1 MKKSKKNKKNVYVGL
16 SADIIHE
23 GHINILTT
31 AKKLGNV
38 VVGLLTDNA
47 IASYKNIPT
56 LSYKQREIILKNIKL
71 IKKVIPQTT
80 LDYRPNLE
88 KIMPDY
94 VVHGDDWKTGVQKK
108 TRGQV
113 INCLKKWG
121 GKLIEPK
128 YTKNISSSLIK
139 SNLIEKLTPTSRV
152 SILKRMLESKKLV
165 KVLESHSPLSGLI
178 VENMKIETGKKIHQF
193 DAMWSSSLTD
203 SSLKG
208 KPDNQ
213 ALDFSSRF
221 NGLGDLL
228 DVTTK
233 PIIFDADNGGRIE
246 HLSFTIRTLER
257 LGVSAIMIEDKI
269 GLKKNSLF
277 KDQSGAKQDTIK
289 DFCKKIKLIK
299 KVRNSKDFLIGAR
312 IESFILGKGLKDAV
326 KRAEA
331 YSKAGADLI
340 LIHSKENNP
349 REIFNFSKI
358 FKKSKWIKPLV
369 SVPSTYSKTSEA
381 ELIKNGFKIVIY
393 ANHMLRAAYPAMQ
406 KAAEKIL
413 KNQRSYELEGKISSV
428 KEVIN
433 LIK

>member
-1 MKKSKKNKKNVYVGL
+1 MKKFKKNKKIVYVGL

-23 GHINILTT
+23 GHINILTI

-80 LDYRPNLE
+80 LDYRPNLK

-108 TRGQV
+108 TRSQV

-139 SNLIEKLTPTSRV
+139 STLIEKLTPTSRV
-152 SILKRMLESKKLV
+152 SILKRMLESKKLI

-277 KDQSGAKQDTIK
+277 KDQSGAKQDTVK
-289 DFCKKIKLIK
+289 DFCKKIKFIK

-312 IESFILGKGLKDAV
+312 IESFILGRGLKDAI

-349 REIFNFSKI
+349 REIFNFSKL

-369 SVPSTYSKTSEA
+369 SVPSTYSKTTEA